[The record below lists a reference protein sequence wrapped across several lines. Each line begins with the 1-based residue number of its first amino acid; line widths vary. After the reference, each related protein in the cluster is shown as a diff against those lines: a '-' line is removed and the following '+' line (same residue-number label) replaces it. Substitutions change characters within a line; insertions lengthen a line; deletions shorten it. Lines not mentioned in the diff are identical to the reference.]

1 MCQLLDL
8 IHSKRYRASIRLD
21 TLVDESIES
30 DSKSMIF
37 VCPGPNLGTITSL
50 DMLHGFGQRC
60 TTGVLEVN
68 PLITFAVAVLP
79 SQFIDLTVGNFL
91 EPLAY
96 SGRSSYE

>member
-1 MCQLLDL
+1 VLASGLLD
-8 IHSKRYRASIRLD
+8 A
-21 TLVDESIES
+21 LVDQSVNTHTE
-30 DSKSMIF
+30 SMIR
-37 VCPGPNLGTITSL
+37 VVLGLPLCYLGTITSL
-50 DMLHGFGQRC
+50 EMLRGLGHLC
-60 TTGVLEVN
+60 TTGVLSVK